1 MEQKRLAVARRL
13 RVYLELNDSCSMV
26 ELHLIPPD
34 RRFEYRVA
42 PES

>member
-1 MEQKRLAVARRL
+1 MKKKRLVVARRL
-13 RVYLELNDSCSMV
+13 RVYLELNESRSMA

-42 PES
+42 QEN